1 MYSTLLILHSIFRW
15 LVLIA
20 LLISI
25 YRASRGYF
33 LKKIFTSSDHLFRH
47 WTATIAHI
55 QLVIGMLLYLK
66 SPIVKFF
73 WKNKEEAFP
82 TKEFSFFSIY
92 HILLMFGAI
101 VLLTIGS
108 AFAKRKN
115 TDLEKHR
122 TMLLWYSIALLIIL
136 IAIPWPFSPFANRAY
151 IRY

>member
-25 YRASRGYF
+25 YRASIGYF
-33 LKKIFTSSDHLFRH
+33 QKRIFTSRDHLFRH

-73 WKNKEEAFP
+73 WKNKQEAMQ
-82 TKEFSFFSIY
+82 TKGISFFSIY
-92 HILLMFGAI
+92 HVLLMFGAI
-101 VLLTIGS
+101 VLITIGS
-108 AFAKRKN
+108 AFAKRKH
-115 TDLEKHR
+115 TDSEKHQ
-122 TMLLWYSIALLIIL
+122 TMLIWYGIALLIIL
-136 IAIPWPFSPFANRAY
+136 IAIPWPFSPFANRTY